1 MNHVLQIVSF
11 MSTAIYQPLLKELRE
26 KVSGGRTPVGSRVGT
41 ELEMARRHKI
51 SRVSVRTAVSRLVD
65 EGLLERRPGC
75 GVYVKKTATSLQV
88 VEAILPSLTY
98 MWRDIALSAQ
108 DEGAKLETL
117 LRICNARHDLETDL
131 RMIQHL
137 PSSGARGAIIGSL
150 HQPALR
156 EAVARLHLNDFPIV
170 LVDEHLD
177 GIAIPSVTFADAQA
191 GRLAAEYLL
200 QKGHRRIGFVGF
212 TGTEALGQRRN
223 GLRDTLNDAGV
234 PLDRSCIGT
243 LPASYLVSPTSE
255 ALQICLEP
263 LLKQSERPSALVF
276 HDSLLAAQAY
286 RIIRSLGLRIPQ
298 DLSIVGIGSTSELV
312 WLEPTLACVVLPAA
326 EMGRVAMDLL
336 LQRLDEPNAPA
347 ENRVLPVTWQEG
359 DSVTEVKKP

>member
-1 MNHVLQIVSF
+1 
-11 MSTAIYQPLLKELRE
+11 MSTPIFQPLLKELRE

-51 SRVSVRTAVSRLVD
+51 SRVSVRTAVSRLVE

-75 GVYVKKTATSLQV
+75 GIYVKKNATSLKV
-88 VEAILPSLTY
+88 LEAILPSLNY
-98 MWRDIALSAQ
+98 MWRDIAIGAQ
-108 DEGAKLETL
+108 DEGAKLETIF
-117 LRICNARHDLETDL
+117 RICNARGDFEADL
-131 RMIQHL
+131 RMIRHL

-156 EAVARLHLNDFPIV
+156 EAVARLHLGDFPLV

-177 GIAIPSVTFADAQA
+177 GMAIPSVTFADHHA
-191 GRLAAEYLL
+191 GRLAAEQLL

-212 TGTEALGQRRN
+212 TGTVALGQRLN
-223 GLRDTLNDAGV
+223 GLRDALNDAGL

-263 LLKQSERPSALVF
+263 LLTQPERPSALVF

-286 RIIRSLGLRIPQ
+286 KIIRALGLSIPR
-298 DLSIVGIGSTSELV
+298 DISIVGIGSTSEFI
-312 WLEPTLACVVLPAA
+312 WLEPSLACVVLPAA

-336 LQRLDEPNAPA
+336 LKRLEEPNAPA
-347 ENRVLPVTWQEG
+347 EHRVLPVTWQEG
-359 DSVTEVKKP
+359 DSVAEAKKP